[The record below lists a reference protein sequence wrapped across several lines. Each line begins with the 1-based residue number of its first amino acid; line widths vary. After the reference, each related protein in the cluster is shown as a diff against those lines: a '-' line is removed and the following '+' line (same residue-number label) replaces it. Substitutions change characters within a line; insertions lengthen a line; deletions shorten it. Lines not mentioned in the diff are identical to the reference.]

1 MSINKKKFDYII
13 CGGGA
18 SGLSLALK
26 MCNDNYFNN
35 NSILLIEKD
44 KKDINDRTWCFWE
57 QGEGDYEEIICNKW
71 NDGEFKAQDYKLD
84 FSFDPF
90 KYKMVKSK
98 DFYSFIQ
105 KKLKP
110 YPQLNQ
116 VREKVLK
123 IDPKL
128 NLVTTNKKSYEG
140 GKIFS
145 SIYDPEI
152 LKTQKKFPVLIQH
165 FVGCIVETKNQC
177 FDSGKIGFMNFDLPQ
192 KNETRF
198 VYVLPESSKK
208 ALIEYTLFSKILLP
222 EEEYLNEIKNY
233 LKSINTGGYKILEK
247 EKGQIPMTC
256 FRFDNLNTD
265 NLLYI
270 GTAGGWTKAS
280 TGYTFSRINEK
291 TKQLISYIKKEKPL
305 SKFNTVTR
313 FWFYDLIFLD
323 VLSKNNSIGSKLFKK
338 MFQKNK
344 PEIIFKFL
352 DDKSNFWQELKIIS
366 SFPFFLFITA
376 FFKRIFKLK

>member
-1 MSINKKKFDYII
+1 
-13 CGGGA
+13 
-18 SGLSLALK
+18 
-26 MCNDNYFNN
+26 
-35 NSILLIEKD
+35 
-44 KKDINDRTWCFWE
+44 
-57 QGEGDYEEIICNKW
+57 
-71 NDGEFKAQDYKLD
+71 
-84 FSFDPF
+84 
-90 KYKMVKSK
+90 
-98 DFYSFIQ
+98 
-105 KKLKP
+105 
-110 YPQLNQ
+110 
-116 VREKVLK
+116 
-123 IDPKL
+123 
-128 NLVTTNKKSYEG
+128 
-140 GKIFS
+140 
-145 SIYDPEI
+145 
-152 LKTQKKFPVLIQH
+152 
-165 FVGCIVETKNQC
+165 
-177 FDSGKIGFMNFDLPQ
+177 MNFDLPQ